1 MSSKSEKQ
9 RTINTLLIKW
19 LPVLFTA
26 LLIFAVPPAALAV
39 ILAYFTAPILTAVR
53 SVLKLPLTISTFLVM
68 LLLILLTSTFTY
80 IALQGI
86 FNIVPAVERH
96 LTPFTQ
102 NTDIIGQTLTF
113 LEGKI
118 VQFGQAILE
127 YMLALIQTVFQHL
140 FSLFIFLVA
149 YFFALRESGKDRF
162 WFLVYFPTKLR
173 KSAKNM
179 QKEAA
184 NLISTFV
191 FVEVRL
197 ILITFLILS
206 VGLVFLRFNSPIGTA
221 FLISLVDSLP
231 FFGVGLFLI
240 PMAIYFIYTE
250 NLFVGISLILLYI
263 LTLTTR
269 QIAESYMYA
278 STFQLKPVHAFF
290 IMACTIY
297 LFGVVGIF
305 LTPFLL
311 FAAMKAK
318 NHTLF
323 TS

>member
-1 MSSKSEKQ
+1 MSIKSEKQ

-53 SVLKLPLTISTFLVM
+53 SVFKLPLTISTFLVLC
-68 LLLILLTSTFTY
+68 LLTLLTSTFTY
-80 IALQGI
+80 ITLQGVL
-86 FNIVPAVERH
+86 NIVPAIERH

-102 NTDIIGQTLTF
+102 NTDIIGQTFTF
-113 LEGKI
+113 LESKI

-127 YMLALIQTVFQHL
+127 YILALIQAVFQHL

-149 YFFALRESGKDRF
+149 FFFALRETGKNRF
-162 WFLVYFPTKLR
+162 WFLVYFPTKMR

-179 QKEAA
+179 LTEAA
-184 NLISTFV
+184 SLISMFV

-197 ILITFLILS
+197 ILITFIILS
-206 VGLVFLRFNSPIGTA
+206 IGLVFLRFNSPIGTA

-240 PMAIYFIYTE
+240 PMAVYFIYTDH
-250 NLFVGISLILLYI
+250 LYIGISLVLLYL

-269 QIAESYMYA
+269 KVAESYMYA

-290 IMACTIY
+290 IMACTVY
-297 LFGVVGIF
+297 LFGVLGIF

-318 NHTLF
+318 NHILF